1 MVIELILLE
10 LELLEIK
17 VCKDFSEK
25 IRTVILLFKFFCL
38 TDLQA
43 PIVN

>member
-1 MVIELILLE
+1 MGTELKLLE

-17 VCKDFSEK
+17 VGKDFSENL
-25 IRTVILLFKFFCL
+25 RTVMKLFKFCL

>member
-1 MVIELILLE
+1 MGTELKLLE

-17 VCKDFSEK
+17 VDRDFSEK
-25 IRTVILLFKFFCL
+25 LRTVILLFKFCL

>member
-17 VCKDFSEK
+17 VSKDFSEK
-25 IRTVILLFKFFCL
+25 LRTVILLFKFCL

>member
-25 IRTVILLFKFFCL
+25 IRTVILFKFFCL